1 MDTGLKIVLTLFS
14 EIATLLEKKT
24 KFYKMY
30 PYTAIYFYIICTE

>member
-14 EIATLLEKKT
+14 EIATLLEKRN
-24 KFYKMY
+24 KMY